1 MLEVSITPVTREA
14 LIETIGD
21 VFGYYD
27 EIRAVRDYA
36 EIAKDLKDVIDD
48 VQAVADDDNVTDEQI
63 GQALKAL
70 MGEREEA
77 ALRVQDVDDTNAAK
91 AVADMINALPAPE
104 KITIHDE
111 KAITDA
117 KAAYDELTD
126 PQEAKIDDATRK
138 KLDDALTA
146 LDKAFE
152 PIRKMEASNRKR
164 DRLVEI
170 INSKGFDTVQGI
182 YQTPYDTVSMNY
194 TVVKGK
200 ITQVSFDIKSLK
212 DGDNYMTVNTGI
224 RMILSDKFTVVD
236 NFANKRDYRKVSK
249 AIKLKDYGYV
259 LDVKKLKGRSTY
271 EMILVSADGSKRLIM
286 DVVDL
291 SLNKKALKKTVLTTP
306 VKEAEV
312 GAKAV
317 SENKIS
323 DVGFAENGGVVT
335 ITSAPVL
342 KSEIDPRKTR
352 SARFISGVWMVGNTA
367 VAYGKTQTVTKGKVT
382 VYAKVNSDGT
392 LSIGK
397 AEGSGKGSMPITYI
411 LNGKVSVKHDK
422 VKMKSKTY
430 KTRIKV
436 K

>member
-1 MLEVSITPVTREA
+1 
-14 LIETIGD
+14 
-21 VFGYYD
+21 
-27 EIRAVRDYA
+27 
-36 EIAKDLKDVIDD
+36 
-48 VQAVADDDNVTDEQI
+48 
-63 GQALKAL
+63 
-70 MGEREEA
+70 
-77 ALRVQDVDDTNAAK
+77 
-91 AVADMINALPAPE
+91 
-104 KITIHDE
+104 
-111 KAITDA
+111 
-117 KAAYDELTD
+117 
-126 PQEAKIDDATRK
+126 
-138 KLDDALTA
+138 
-146 LDKAFE
+146 
-152 PIRKMEASNRKR
+152 
-164 DRLVEI
+164 
-170 INSKGFDTVQGI
+170 
-182 YQTPYDTVSMNY
+182 MNY

-224 RMILSDKFTVVD
+224 RMILTDKFTVVD

-271 EMILVSADGSKRLIM
+271 EMILVSADGNKRLIM

-382 VYAKVNSDGT
+382 VYARVNSDGT

-411 LNGKVSVKHDK
+411 LNGKVSVKHGN